1 MLRGFQKRRGGKPGQ
16 KPSKAA
22 LDEFLPEKRPNK
34 HTDRVAWNEHFERE
48 LRLKYTR
55 FSFNISLPESSD
67 HWAFKGMDITEH
79 NLSIAQRT
87 KELMHAEGLLAALA
101 VENLTY
107 GSFEA
112 EWKELPVRKKKDLA
126 LEALYRGAC
135 YCPRDN
141 SRVICPELTITGL
154 IGDGEYNLI
163 NLVRSTVRQMLV
175 L

>member
-22 LDEFLPEKRPNK
+22 LNEFLPEKRPNK

-101 VENLTY
+101 VENLMY

-112 EWKELPVRKKKDLA
+112 EWKELPA

-141 SRVICPELTITGL
+141 SCVICPELTIIGL

-163 NLVRSTVRQMLV
+163 NLVHSTVRQMLV